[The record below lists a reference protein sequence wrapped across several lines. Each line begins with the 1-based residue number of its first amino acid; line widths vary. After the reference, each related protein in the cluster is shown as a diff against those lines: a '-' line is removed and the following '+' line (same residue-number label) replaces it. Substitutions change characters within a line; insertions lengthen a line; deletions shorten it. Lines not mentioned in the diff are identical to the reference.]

1 MVAKETKKKMSLL
14 AAYVCMMSVATVSRA
29 VTPPGRELKYNSAVA
44 VLFTLAAFFPLQ
56 PVVLGVALCVRIV
69 AILCSMPYVHDAQY
83 WCMLTDATLL
93 VSLLSTLMRRVSDN
107 TNTNNNKKKKKNLR
121 EQLAALDASEATTV
135 IRSAAATI
143 RIELILLYTAAALW
157 KANEGF
163 LHPRFSCA
171 PIYMMQLVEQ
181 WLPADLLAPSRR
193 TSPRL
198 ADCHCASTDPRGRNS
213 DASSVAA
220 TAACR
225 CRICWH
231 LPHHHCD
238 HAAAQYNWYVSSSPR
253 CRPQVSHPPL
263 SLMRKG

>member
-107 TNTNNNKKKKKNLR
+107 TDTNKKKKKKMKNLR

-181 WLPADLLAPSRR
+181 WLPADLLA
-193 TSPRL
+193 SPAAAPLL
-198 ADCHCASTDPRGRNS
+198 AWQTAIAPALILAVETATPALLLPLPRAG
-213 DASSVAA
+213 VAFAGIFHTIIAITPPPNTIGTCLHPHDVDHKSA
-220 TAACR
+220 T
-225 CRICWH
+225 
-231 LPHHHCD
+231 HHC
-238 HAAAQYNWYVSSSPR
+238 P
-253 CRPQVSHPPL
+253 
-263 SLMRKG
+263 